1 MIQLP
6 PASAKRKGRSLLAA
20 VVVAALTACGGSP
33 NTPNG
38 SSVGFP
44 GGPQPPPVP
53 LVGVGVTVTVSG
65 GGGVAPNYIS
75 SKTQSLTIDLASV
88 NGSPVSGVNASTIT
102 TTAKTH
108 GCKQQSQQLVC
119 TGSVSGSPGTD
130 VFSVTTYDGPNA
142 IGDVLSVGS
151 IQATI
156 GSGGG
161 HVAISEQ
168 NSGQIDG
175 IAAKLKLALAI
186 KNGKRGKAMTVP
198 VTLHA
203 YDAAGG
209 LIDGNTPYA
218 FPISLTIEGDATG
231 AYSLHAGSHLG
242 ESVQITSPSQAI
254 TLVYDG
260 KADAS
265 SITLQ
270 ASVTNPH
277 PVSATA
283 AFDLRGNPPPPPVGT
298 IYALNLGTKDGQA
311 ATVTEYDSKAQ
322 GNAAPVRTLQLD
334 SKLYARGIAVDASGN
349 LYVGYFNTS
358 IGFNPSDGTPDPGNL
373 IAIYAPGANGT
384 DKPASTLTADKSS
397 NSTLFPQYMAFNSTG
412 GLITYGA
419 TTVDANVGDSVL
431 TYAPG
436 ATGAATPQEAWNFA
450 TPAVAYAG
458 PTGLAL
464 DGSDNFYVAG
474 GLKTS
479 LGPQY
484 ALFVNLASSGNNPQS
499 TPARTIPWD
508 TTTELTAGDTTNVS
522 LDSSGEPFVANSLV
536 TSGSGSSVTC
546 QGRAN
551 VFAAGSTGGTTDVPP
566 LRVLTFQGVVT
577 TNALCVSSRSPLQPF
592 YPSIAVYGSNVYV
605 ADDFNNQLAGYPA
618 GHGGTIAPSLTI
630 SGSATGLSAPI
641 AVVIT
646 SLSGSAKAKPVTG
659 ARTPVNR
666 TSSTHVSASTRT
678 YQHE

>member
-1 MIQLP
+1 
-6 PASAKRKGRSLLAA
+6 LLFAA
-20 VVVAALTACGGSP
+20 ILVVALAACGGSP

-44 GGPQPPPVP
+44 GGPVPPPVP
-53 LVGVGVTVTVSG
+53 LVGVSVTVAISG
-65 GGGVAPNYIS
+65 NGDISPNYVS
-75 SKTQSLTIDLASV
+75 SKTQSITIDLASV
-88 NGSPVSGVNASTIT
+88 NGSPVSGINASTIT
-102 TTAKTH
+102 TTPKAH

-119 TGSVSGSPGTD
+119 SGSVSGSPGTD

-175 IAAKLKLALAI
+175 IAARLKLALAE
-186 KNGKRGKAMTVP
+186 KSGKRGKAVTVP

-203 YDAAGG
+203 YDAAGV

-218 FPISLTIEGDATG
+218 FPALLTIEGDAIG
-231 AYSLHAGSHLG
+231 AYSLRAGSQSG
-242 ESVQITSPSQAI
+242 ESVQILSPSQTI
-254 TLVYDG
+254 TLKYNGD
-260 KADAS
+260 ANAS

-270 ASVTNPH
+270 ASVTNPE
-277 PVSATA
+277 PVSAKA

-298 IYALNLGTKDGQA
+298 IYALNLGAKDGQG
-311 ATVTEYDSKAQ
+311 ATVTEYDGNAQ
-322 GNAAPVRTLQLD
+322 GNAPPIRTLQLD

-349 LYVGYFNTS
+349 LYVGYFDTS
-358 IGFNPSDGTPDPGNL
+358 IGFNPSDGTPDQGNL
-373 IAIYAPGANGT
+373 VGIYAPDASGS
-384 DKPASTLTADKSS
+384 DKPTATLTAGKSS
-397 NSTLFPQYMAFNSTG
+397 NSSLFPQYMAFNSAG
-412 GLITYGA
+412 GLVTYGA
-419 TTVDANVGDSVL
+419 TTVDANVGDAVL

-484 ALFVNLASSGNNPQS
+484 AVFVNLASSGNKPQS
-499 TPARTIPWD
+499 TPSRTIPWD

-536 TSGSGSSVTC
+536 KFGSGSSVTC
-546 QGRAN
+546 QGRAS

-566 LRVLTFQGVVT
+566 LRVLTMQGVVT
-577 TNALCVSSRSPLQPF
+577 TNAQCASSRSSLQPF

-618 GHGGTIAPSLTI
+618 VHGGTIAPSLTI
-630 SGSATGLSAPI
+630 AGSVTGLNAPI
-641 AVVIT
+641 AVVIS

-666 TSSTHVSASTRT
+666 TSSTHVSASMRT

>member
-1 MIQLP
+1 VIRIP
-6 PASAKRKGRSLLAA
+6 RVSVKRKGRTLFA
-20 VVVAALTACGGSP
+20 VVLVATLTACGGSP
-33 NTPNG
+33 NTPSG

-53 LVGVGVTVTVSG
+53 LVGVGVTVTISG
-65 GGGVAPNYIS
+65 NGAVAPNYVS

-119 TGSVSGSPGTD
+119 TGGVSGSPGTD

-151 IQATI
+151 IEATI

-161 HVAISEQ
+161 HVSISEQ

-175 IAAKLKLALAI
+175 IAAKLKLSLAE
-186 KNGKRGKAMTVP
+186 KNGKRGKAESVA

-209 LIDGNTPYA
+209 LIDGKTPYA
-218 FPISLTIEGDATG
+218 FPVSLSIEGDAVG
-231 AYSLHAGSHLG
+231 AFSLHAGSQSG
-242 ESVQITSPSQAI
+242 ESVQIGSPSQSI
-254 TLVYDG
+254 TLKYDG
-260 KADAS
+260 NTNAS

-270 ASVTNPH
+270 ASVTSPQ
-277 PVSATA
+277 PISATA

-298 IYALNLGTKDGQA
+298 IYALNLGTKDGQG

-322 GNAAPVRTLQLD
+322 GNAAPIRTLQLD
-334 SKLYARGIAVDASGN
+334 SKMYARGIAVDATGN
-349 LYVGYFNTS
+349 LYVGYFDTA

-373 IAIYAPGANGT
+373 IAIYAPDANGS
-384 DKPASTLTADKSS
+384 DKPTATLTADKSS
-397 NSTLFPQYMAFNSTG
+397 NTTLFPQYMAFNSAG
-412 GLITYGA
+412 GLVVYGA

-450 TPAVAYAG
+450 TPVVAYAG

-484 ALFVNLASSGNNPQS
+484 AVFVNLASSGNNPQS
-499 TPARTIPWD
+499 TPSRIIPWD
-508 TTTELTAGDTTNVS
+508 TITELTAGDTTNVS

-536 TSGSGSSVTC
+536 THGSGSSVTC
-546 QGRAN
+546 QGQAN
-551 VFAAGSTGGTTDVPP
+551 VFAAGATGGTTDVPP
-566 LRVLTFQGVVT
+566 LRVLTFQGVIT
-577 TNALCVSSRSPLQPF
+577 TNALCVSTRSPLQPF

-605 ADDFNNQLAGYPA
+605 ADDFNNQLTAYA
-618 GHGGTIAPSLTI
+618 ASHGGTVAPSLTI
-630 SGSATGLSAPI
+630 SGSSTGLNAPI
-641 AVVIT
+641 AVVIS